1 MENGRIRNVRV
12 GKPYEQVTSDK
23 KQPFTSERKGSLLL
37 VIVDKELFSTEKSLK
52 AICLSKFNSLISTP
66 LAFHLDPCF
75 LADTARHLQSAVE
88 LQATETKLT
97 GGTRLPCFCRGPCGL
112 PSASENPAHCW
123 ENLGLTFPA
132 LRMVSLRLL
141 VPSIYTVGSFAFGC
155 KEEMPQQVLL
165 LCRESVRLAFC
176 GSDRKQR
183 GKLKEK
189 GLLPGVLDHGL

>member
-112 PSASENPAHCW
+112 PSASENPSTLLGKLRVNISRI
-123 ENLGLTFPA
+123 ENGVTQA
-132 LRMVSLRLL
+132 LS
-141 VPSIYTVGSFAFGC
+141 SIYLHS
-155 KEEMPQQVLL
+155 
-165 LCRESVRLAFC
+165 
-176 GSDRKQR
+176 
-183 GKLKEK
+183 GKLCIW
-189 GLLPGVLDHGL
+189 L